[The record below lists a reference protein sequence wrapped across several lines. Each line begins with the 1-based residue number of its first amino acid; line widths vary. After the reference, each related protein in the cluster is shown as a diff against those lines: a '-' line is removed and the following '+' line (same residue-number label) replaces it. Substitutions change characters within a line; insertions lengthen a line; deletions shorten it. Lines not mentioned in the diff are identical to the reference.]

1 MSWRFRRLSPLGVL
15 AAMASCA
22 PAPAQVE
29 QTASSG
35 NVAALHQQA
44 MVVRRACFQEMR
56 QMQLSGVARTDIE
69 RKRQECSAREA
80 AIMRPYAEQHLVQEL
95 SIAAETLH
103 LDAAAQAAA
112 KAGNDEEAL
121 RLFKAIDA
129 NAPAIKAEV
138 AQKAPPGVTVS
149 MSASPAQNSL
159 TMDMDALL
167 GELAAAQRKIGQ
179 YYEYMGQYSTAA
191 SWYEKANAS
200 MHVRGGRDMA
210 ASVHLGFLYA
220 FGRGVPRDRAKA
232 MELFGGRSEGL
243 FAETGATESAYAYL
257 LDYNRLPEHV
267 EDVTPGYIKSV
278 ETDLLANH
286 AMNSNDIAMLAFGL
300 LLISGGGRE
309 SAGSN
314 AFHHGPSS
322 SECAAIKFMGGGPLV
337 SGGAGCAPW
346 TW

>member
-80 AIMRPYAEQHLVQEL
+80 AIMRPYAEQHLVQES

-121 RLFKAIDA
+121 DSSKQSMRTRPPLRPKSPRKLR
-129 NAPAIKAEV
+129 PA
-138 AQKAPPGVTVS
+138 S
-149 MSASPAQNSL
+149 
-159 TMDMDALL
+159 
-167 GELAAAQRKIGQ
+167 R
-179 YYEYMGQYSTAA
+179 Y
-191 SWYEKANAS
+191 
-200 MHVRGGRDMA
+200 R
-210 ASVHLGFLYA
+210 
-220 FGRGVPRDRAKA
+220 
-232 MELFGGRSEGL
+232 
-243 FAETGATESAYAYL
+243 
-257 LDYNRLPEHV
+257 
-267 EDVTPGYIKSV
+267 
-278 ETDLLANH
+278 
-286 AMNSNDIAMLAFGL
+286 
-300 LLISGGGRE
+300 
-309 SAGSN
+309 
-314 AFHHGPSS
+314 
-322 SECAAIKFMGGGPLV
+322 
-337 SGGAGCAPW
+337 
-346 TW
+346 